1 MAGLE
6 YGRAHGLEGR
16 PAMLRE
22 EGLTTLAQQD
32 KETSLE
38 LLVTCLRVA
47 LKQLKQPEE
56 FFLTSYLVGNGNFNR
71 RFSIHQLFH
80 SFHFLNCSPGS
91 VSLTSAWI
99 PILVFQC
106 NFPLLDPGRIFTL

>member
-22 EGLTTLAQQD
+22 EGLATLAQQD

-56 FFLTSYLVGNGNFNR
+56 FFTSYLVGNGNFNR
-71 RFSIHQLFH
+71 SLIFSIQ
-80 SFHFLNCSPGS
+80 
-91 VSLTSAWI
+91 
-99 PILVFQC
+99 
-106 NFPLLDPGRIFTL
+106 